1 MPTIDAAARLATRKE
16 RLSAQLSGL
25 GAAVTVPTPVLGGRL
40 VRMVG
45 MRLEAEGC
53 RAAVRSRC
61 RVFAD
66 DGGSLE
72 AEVVGF
78 SDGRLMLMALGD
90 VRGVRL
96 GARVQPLGD
105 SQQVAVDA
113 GLLGRVVGGDGQAL
127 DGRVAPPPTQH
138 VALRGASINPLLRRP
153 ISDAL
158 DVGIRAINALLTLGK
173 GQRVGL
179 FAGSGVG
186 KSTLLGMMTRHTAAD
201 VVVVA
206 LVGER
211 GREVREFVEDI
222 LGRDGLAR
230 AVVVVTPA
238 DDPPLMRVHGAW
250 RATAIAEFFRDQ
262 GKDVLMLMDSLTRV
276 AQAQRE
282 IGLAVGEPPVTRGYP
297 PSVFSLLPSLVERAG
312 QVGSG
317 SITAVYTVLVE
328 GDDPADPI
336 ADAARAILDGHIVL
350 SRELA
355 EAGLFPAI
363 DIESSISRLMPRVT
377 EPAQVTVVQKLR
389 ELFATYQHNRDL
401 INIGAYERGS
411 DAQIDRAIAAFAPIR
426 ELVRQSEGE
435 RVDMGQS
442 LADLV
447 STARAVGIGAE
458 SREGETL

>member
-1 MPTIDAAARLATRKE
+1 MTALDTAAVLASRNE
-16 RLSAQLSGL
+16 RLRAQLSGL
-25 GAAVTVPTPVLGGRL
+25 ADPLSSPTPILEGRL
-40 VRMVG
+40 VRLVG

-78 SDGRLMLMALGD
+78 SDGRLMLMPLGD
-90 VRGVRL
+90 LRGVIL
-96 GARVQPLGD
+96 GARVQPLGR

-113 GLLGRVVGGDGQAL
+113 ALLGRVIGGDGQAL
-127 DGRVAPPPTQH
+127 DARPAPPQTQH
-138 VALRGASINPLLRRP
+138 VALRGASINPLARRP
-153 ISDAL
+153 IGDAL
-158 DVGIRAINALLTLGK
+158 DVGVRAINALLTLGK
-173 GQRVGL
+173 GQRIGL

-201 VVVVA
+201 VIIVA

-222 LGRDGLAR
+222 LGGDGLAR
-230 AVVVVTPA
+230 AVVVATPA
-238 DDPPLMRVHGAW
+238 DDPPLMRIHGAW

-262 GKDVLMLMDSLTRV
+262 GKDVLLLMDSLTRL

-312 QVGSG
+312 QAGQG

-336 ADAARAILDGHIVL
+336 ADAARAILDGHILL

-377 EPAQVTVVQKLR
+377 ETAQVTVVQKLR
-389 ELFATYQHNRDL
+389 ELFSTYQHNRDL

-426 ELVRQSEGE
+426 ELVRQSEHE
-435 RVDMGQS
+435 CVDMAQS

-447 STARAVGIGAE
+447 ATARAVGIGNE
-458 SREGETL
+458 SGASQS